1 MRHIIGIALA
11 TAVAGPAMRGSL
23 CHRATTSSSLQLDR
37 DIWRR
42 EWRRGVGSAGPIQYS
57 NEPVRSRFHQFQWWN
72 GRRNGWRTNTAR
84 SCRLGLR
91 DGPRLGRH
99 QRFVG
104 SHAIYFRRPGRL
116 HGQRNDQCQLGFD
129 REDTPRICLGQ
140 LLVLCDCRLSCAWR
154 QDQLSTLSGLT
165 CGSLGVIGG
174 LPGELK
180 CSGSNK
186 RIGGTLGAGVE
197 YGFTPNWSAKL
208 EYRYTAAASLELSH
222 STRCWW
228 A

>member
-1 MRHIIGIALA
+1 M
-11 TAVAGPAMRGSL
+11 
-23 CHRATTSSSLQLDR
+23 
-37 DIWRR
+37 
-42 EWRRGVGSAGPIQYS
+42 
-57 NEPVRSRFHQFQWWN
+57 
-72 GRRNGWRTNTAR
+72 
-84 SCRLGLR
+84 
-91 DGPRLGRH
+91 
-99 QRFVG
+99 
-104 SHAIYFRRPGRL
+104 
-116 HGQRNDQCQLGFD
+116 
-129 REDTPRICLGQ
+129 
-140 LLVLCDCRLSCAWR
+140 
-154 QDQLSTLSGLT
+154 STLSGLT

-222 STRCWW
+222 INEVLVGVNYRFGRHSPDGRRFKVYSETASGFWQ